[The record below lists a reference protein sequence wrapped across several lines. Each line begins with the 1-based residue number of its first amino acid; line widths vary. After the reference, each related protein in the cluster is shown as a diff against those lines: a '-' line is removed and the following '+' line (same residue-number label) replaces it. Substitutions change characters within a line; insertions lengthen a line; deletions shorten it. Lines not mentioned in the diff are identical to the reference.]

1 LKETGMTNMDTAYRQ
16 LRDELGRLGYE
27 LRAEGFGILQPQ
39 GSYGDIEPPY
49 RLVTLREIPIEP
61 LPEWSADVHPH
72 DITYRFDATR
82 YQHDRE
88 QRDTVDVR
96 DYETWTRTVCDE
108 QHVQGRVLIDMDKT
122 AEERIADLATAI
134 HYIQSAN
141 PACRS
146 YPVDRKTRRNELPD
160 RTRIS
165 QPIYDYRDPWSIRVM
180 AAREQAL
187 DTLASKHV
195 RVAKARGESDAL
207 TGGGRHARAIGRDAI
222 NAVQGK
228 APNTDKPI
236 RKRRPSR

>member
-1 LKETGMTNMDTAYRQ
+1 MTNMDTAYRQ

-146 YPVDRKTRRNELPD
+146 YPVDRKTRRNDLPD

-165 QPIYDYRDPWSIRVM
+165 QPIDDYRDPWSIRVM

-187 DTLASKHV
+187 DTLSSKHV
-195 RVAKARGESDAL
+195 RVAKARAESDAL

-228 APNTDKPI
+228 APNIGKPI

>member
-1 LKETGMTNMDTAYRQ
+1 MTNMDTAYRQ
-16 LRDELGRLGYE
+16 LQDELKRLGYE
-27 LRAEGFGILQPQ
+27 LHVEGFGILQPQ

-49 RLVTLREIPIEP
+49 RLVTLRDIPIEP

-82 YQHDRE
+82 YQHDRDH
-88 QRDTVDVR
+88 QDTVDVH

-108 QHVQGRVLIDMDKT
+108 QHVQGRVLIDGDKT
-122 AEERIADLATAI
+122 AEERIADLATAV
-134 HYIQSAN
+134 HYIQSAG

-165 QPIYDYRDPWSIRVM
+165 RPIDDYRDPWSIRVM

-187 DTLASKHV
+187 DMLGSRHV
-195 RVAKARGESDAL
+195 SIAKARAESDAL
-207 TGGGRHARAIGRDAI
+207 TGGGRDARAIGRDAI
-222 NAVQGK
+222 NAIQGK
-228 APNTDKPI
+228 PPTISKTS
-236 RKRRPSR
+236 RTRRPSR

>member
-1 LKETGMTNMDTAYRQ
+1 M
-16 LRDELGRLGYE
+16 
-27 LRAEGFGILQPQ
+27 
-39 GSYGDIEPPY
+39 
-49 RLVTLREIPIEP
+49 
-61 LPEWSADVHPH
+61 PEWSADVHPH

-195 RVAKARGESDAL
+195 RVAKARAESDAL